1 MNDTHTQNDA
11 SGETIQ
17 SQGEQANDPDNR
29 QPSMEPAHTEPNGEA
44 ADTGTESGGNFAA
57 ESESEANA
65 AANEEASEDAATER
79 AVAGGSATEEA
90 ATEADAAFAPVED
103 AGDEEDA
110 ETPQPDAGDPVAD
123 DAAADDE
130 GTALPEDLVEHV
142 EPAVPGRISLV
153 GVPIGNRDDM
163 TMRGLKTLQ
172 RADVVVCE
180 EYKVGARLLR
190 NYNITQRLLAMNEHN
205 EEDASN
211 EIIELLRAGKEVA
224 VISDAG
230 LPLLADPGHILM
242 RKLQALHVQPK
253 IVPGV
258 SSVMTGLMASGFGM
272 EQFEFVGFLP
282 RKPEERRNA
291 AQELATHHATVVIL
305 ETPYRL
311 RSLLAALSDAMP
323 SRQAAIAINLTTAYE
338 AIVRGSLAEL
348 FAKFSDKRFKG
359 EFVLVLDAW
368 NPKEATR
375 REAKLHKAQRAAE
388 PREEAAY
395 EAGTEAGPGFEKAFD
410 LEEELDLSP
419 ASHEGED
426 EERQSSGWFR
436 PGTRGAE
443 REKPES
449 GAGQG
454 WAPVRRTPAQGKRP
468 GARGGFGGSRERSP
482 GGGSGGPKRSSGS
495 SKWGAGPSTGRSKWN
510 TGGPRAERREN
521 DRWERPGR
529 EHAGDET
536 RRPAHDRWERNP
548 QGEENRS
555 ERETRPSGPRPSGPR
570 PTGPQPFGDRAER
583 GARGGFGG
591 NRPGGPRG
599 GAARGG
605 RPAFGSR
612 DRSGG
617 GRNDDA
623 RGGGSRGGW
632 GSRGDAPHGERPSQG
647 ESGERRTGWSPRGT
661 GSGGRDARSG
671 GQRGPGTRGGGSRG
685 GGSRGGWGSPGG
697 RGGKGG
703 KRSGGRGF

>member
-11 SGETIQ
+11 SGKTIE
-17 SQGEQANDPDNR
+17 SQGEQTNDADNR
-29 QPSMEPAHTEPNGEA
+29 QPSMEPEHTEQNGGA
-44 ADTGTESGGNFAA
+44 TGADTEGSGHPEAG
-57 ESESEANA
+57 SESD
-65 AANEEASEDAATER
+65 ASADAATED
-79 AVAGGSATEEA
+79 AAIDETGTDVIVTEEIAAEDAAADETATEGAVSDETIAGEA
-90 ATEADAAFAPVED
+90 ATEETAASESAPVQD
-103 AGDEEDA
+103 ADDEE
-110 ETPQPDAGDPVAD
+110 ESGTPEEGTGDPVAD
-123 DAAADDE
+123 DAAADEE
-130 GTALPEDLVEHV
+130 GAALPEDLVEHV
-142 EPAVPGRISLV
+142 EPAVPGHISLV

-242 RKLQALHVQPK
+242 RKLQALNVQPK

-291 AQELATHHATVVIL
+291 AQELAAHHATVVIL

-323 SRQAAIAINLTTAYE
+323 SRRAAIAINLTTAYE
-338 AIVRGSLAEL
+338 AIVRGTLAEL
-348 FAKFSDKRFKG
+348 FGKFSDKRFKG

-368 NPKEATR
+368 NPKEAIR
-375 REAKLHKAQRAAE
+375 REARLHKAQRAAE
-388 PREEAAY
+388 PREAAY
-395 EAGTEAGPGFEKAFD
+395 GIGPDEAPDFERAFE

-419 ASHEGED
+419 ASHEEGD
-426 EERQSSGWFR
+426 EERPSSGWFR
-436 PGTRGAE
+436 PGTRGGE
-443 REKPES
+443 REEKERE
-449 GAGQG
+449 AGQG
-454 WAPVRRTPAQGKRP
+454 WSPVRRAPAQGRRP

-482 GGGSGGPKRSSGS
+482 GGRQGGPQRSAGP
-495 SKWGAGPSTGRSKWN
+495 SKWGAGPSKGPSKWN
-510 TGGPRAERREN
+510 AGGPRGERHEN
-521 DRWERPGR
+521 DRWERSGR
-529 EHAGDET
+529 EHAGDDA

-548 QGEENRS
+548 QGEEKRPERDARS
-555 ERETRPSGPRPSGPR
+555 SGPRSSGPR
-570 PTGPQPFGDRAER
+570 TFGDRPER
-583 GARGGFGG
+583 GARGFGG
-591 NRPGGPRG
+591 NRPGGSRS
-599 GAARGG
+599 GAPRGG

-617 GRNDDA
+617 GRREEA

-632 GSRGDAPHGERPSQG
+632 GSRGDAPQGERPAQG
-647 ESGERRTGWSPRGT
+647 EGSEQRSAWSPRGT

-671 GQRGPGTRGGGSRG
+671 PPRGGA
-685 GGSRGGWGSPGG
+685 P
-697 RGGKGG
+697 
-703 KRSGGRGF
+703 RSGG